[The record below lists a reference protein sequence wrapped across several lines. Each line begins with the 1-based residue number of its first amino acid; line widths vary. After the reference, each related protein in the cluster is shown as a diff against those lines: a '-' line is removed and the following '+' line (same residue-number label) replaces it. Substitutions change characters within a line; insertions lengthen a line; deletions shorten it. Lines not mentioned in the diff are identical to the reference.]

1 MSVDTRTPRTPPGGR
16 AAAPDEPVLTMHKIA
31 SDPAQVIV
39 NHASFR
45 VQLGAS
51 SARAMARTA
60 RVPVIPTSVHPS
72 AAAQRRGAPLVWSG
86 RSRPGDAAATQ
97 LLSAVRQSNSDHL
110 DAGATTQVLPRIE
123 EHPQP
128 LVGAPRRPQA
138 PDEML
143 GGLRPARGAFDDR
156 DAAEDTGE
164 FAYSGPYDR
173 DDEAEFGPDDDQGYG
188 QGHGRTRRADRG
200 EPIRH
205 AYYPG
210 RRMNLGIVLL
220 PLRIFLGFISIYAG
234 MGKLCDPVYFD
245 GGKRGSMVTWLN
257 SLDPW
262 AAAEPLRDLAL
273 AHPIGA
279 GLTVAFL
286 QVIAGVLTVFGLW
299 QRFAASIGALL
310 SAALLVTVSWRTVP
324 AYDAP
329 DIVYLAAWSPLIIA
343 GAPVYSADGRL
354 ASEAWRR
361 LGPRAPLWELRRR
374 VLRRGAVLA
383 TVLAGVALVVGA
395 TLGTAVRSTSPHSQL
410 PGPTDLPTNDLNG
423 SPLPEV
429 PGEGSAKPSAAPSA
443 SRSGKASPSPSSSPS
458 TPSAP
463 SSAPTVSRSTSGSA
477 GTGSAGGGT
486 GSSPTHTT
494 PSTQPRPT
502 QPSNP
507 PTSTGGGSSS
517 GGGSGGG
524 SSDSGGALGGLLGSG
539 ETSGWLLGAP
549 ARPAGSGKV
558 A

>member
-16 AAAPDEPVLTMHKIA
+16 SSAVTDEPVLNMHKVS

-45 VQLGAS
+45 VQLGTAS
-51 SARAMARTA
+51 GRALTRTQ
-60 RVPVIPTSVHPS
+60 RVPVIPTSVRPS

-86 RSRPGDAAATQ
+86 RSEPGDAAAGH
-97 LLSAVRQSNSDHL
+97 LLAAVRHGQVDGPDL
-110 DAGATTQVLPRIE
+110 GAATQVLPRIE
-123 EHPQP
+123 EPPQP
-128 LVGAPRRPQA
+128 VVGPPRRPPA
-138 PDEML
+138 PGEML
-143 GGLRPARGAFDDR
+143 GGIRPARGAYDDYL
-156 DAAEDTGE
+156 DPEDTSE
-164 FAYSGPYDR
+164 FAYAAPPAGPV
-173 DDEAEFGPDDDQGYG
+173 DEDPDFDPYADPDEEYG
-188 QGHGRTRRADRG
+188 RARNRERA

-245 GGKRGSMVTWLN
+245 GGKRGSMVTWLG
-257 SLDPW
+257 SLHPW
-262 AAAEPLRDLAL
+262 GLAEPLRDLAL

-324 AYDAP
+324 AYDTP
-329 DIVYLAAWSPLIIA
+329 DIILLAAWSPLVIA

-354 ASEAWRR
+354 ASEAWRK
-361 LGPRAPLWELRRR
+361 LGPRAPLGELRSR

-383 TVLAGVALVVGA
+383 TVLVGISLVVGA
-395 TLGTAVRSTSPHSQL
+395 TLGTAVRSTSPRSQL
-410 PGPTDLPTNDLNG
+410 PAPTDVPTNNLEG

-429 PGEGSAKPSAAPSA
+429 PGEKSSRPSTAPSA
-443 SRSGKASPSPSSSPS
+443 GRSGGPSSSPS
-458 TPSAP
+458 ASPSARGAA
-463 SSAPTVSRSTSGSA
+463 SSAPNATQSRPGSSSA
-477 GTGSAGGGT
+477 NTGSGGGT
-486 GSSPTHTT
+486 GGGPAQTA
-494 PSTQPRPT
+494 PSVPSRPT
-502 QPSNP
+502 VPSNP
-507 PTSTGGGSSS
+507 PTQGGGNGTGGT
-517 GGGSGGG
+517 GGG

-549 ARPAGSGKV
+549 ARHGSGKV

>member
-1 MSVDTRTPRTPPGGR
+1 MLKVS
-16 AAAPDEPVLTMHKIA
+16 

-45 VQLGAS
+45 VQLGAAS
-51 SARAMARTA
+51 GRALARTQ
-60 RVPVIPTSVHPS
+60 RVPVIPTSVRPS
-72 AAAQRRGAPLVWSG
+72 VAAQRRGAPLVWSG
-86 RSRPGDAAATQ
+86 RSEPGDAAATQ
-97 LLSAVRQSNSDHL
+97 LLAAVRHGQMDGGP
-110 DAGATTQVLPRIE
+110 DVGAATQVLPRIE
-123 EHPQP
+123 EPPQP
-128 LVGAPRRPQA
+128 VVGPPRRPPA
-138 PDEML
+138 PGEML
-143 GGLRPARGAFDDR
+143 GGIRPARGAYDDYL
-156 DAAEDTGE
+156 DPEGTGE
-164 FAYSGPYDR
+164 FAYAAPHGAPGDPGDEDPDFEPYG
-173 DDEAEFGPDDDQGYG
+173 EPGSE
-188 QGHGRTRRADRG
+188 HGRARNRERA

-245 GGKRGSMVTWLN
+245 GGKRGSMVTWLG
-257 SLDPW
+257 SLHPW
-262 AAAEPLRDLAL
+262 GMAEPLRDLAL

-324 AYDAP
+324 AYDTP
-329 DIVYLAAWSPLIIA
+329 DIIMLAAWSPLVIA

-354 ASEAWRR
+354 ASEAWRT
-361 LGPRAPLWELRRR
+361 LGPRTPLWELRRR

-383 TVLAGVALVVGA
+383 TVLAGISLVVGA
-395 TLGTAVRSTSPHSQL
+395 TLGTAVRSTSPRSEL
-410 PGPTDLPTNDLNG
+410 PAPTDLPTNNLDG

-429 PGEGSAKPSAAPSA
+429 PGEKSARPSTAPSA
-443 SRSGKASPSPSSSPS
+443 GRSGGPSSSPS
-458 TPSAP
+458 PSRPAP
-463 SSAPTVSRSTSGSA
+463 GAASSAPNATHSRPGSGSTNT
-477 GTGSAGGGT
+477 GTGGGT
-486 GSSPTHTT
+486 GGG
-494 PSTQPRPT
+494 PSQNVPSVPSRPT
-502 QPSNP
+502 LPSNP
-507 PTSTGGGSSS
+507 PTTGGGN
-517 GGGSGGG
+517 GGTGGG

-539 ETSGWLLGAP
+539 ETSGWLLGGP
-549 ARPAGSGKV
+549 GQHGSGKV

>member
-16 AAAPDEPVLTMHKIA
+16 SSAITDEPVLNMLKVS

-45 VQLGAS
+45 VQLGATS
-51 SARAMARTA
+51 GRALARTQ
-60 RVPVIPTSVHPS
+60 RVPVIPTSVRPS

-86 RSRPGDAAATQ
+86 RSAPGDAAATQ
-97 LLSAVRQSNSDHL
+97 LLAAVRHGQADGP
-110 DAGATTQVLPRIE
+110 DIGAATQVLPRIE
-123 EHPQP
+123 ESPQP
-128 LVGAPRRPQA
+128 VVGPPRRPPA
-138 PDEML
+138 PGEML
-143 GGLRPARGAFDDR
+143 GGVRPARGAYDDHL
-156 DAAEDTGE
+156 DPEDTGE
-164 FAYSGPYDR
+164 FAYTAPPRDF
-173 DDEAEFGPDDDQGYG
+173 DDEDSEERYG
-188 QGHGRTRRADRG
+188 EPGRARNRERA

-245 GGKRGSMVTWLN
+245 GGKRGSMVTWLG
-257 SLDPW
+257 SLHPW
-262 AAAEPLRDLAL
+262 GLAEPLRDLAL

-324 AYDAP
+324 AYDTP
-329 DIVYLAAWSPLIIA
+329 DIILLAAWSPLVIA

-354 ASEAWRR
+354 ASEAWRK
-361 LGPRAPLWELRRR
+361 LGPRVPLWELRRR

-383 TVLAGVALVVGA
+383 TVLAGISLVVGA
-395 TLGTAVRSTSPHSQL
+395 TLGTAVRSTSPRTEL
-410 PGPTDLPTNDLNG
+410 PAPTDLPTNNLDG

-429 PGEGSAKPSAAPSA
+429 PGEKSSRPSAGPSA
-443 SRSGKASPSPSSSPS
+443 SRSGGPSSSPSSSPS
-458 TPSAP
+458 VPGAA
-463 SSAPTVSRSTSGSA
+463 SSAPNATHSRSGSSSTN
-477 GTGSAGGGT
+477 TGSGGGT
-486 GSSPTHTT
+486 GGG
-494 PSTQPRPT
+494 PSQSVPSVPSRPT
-502 QPSNP
+502 PPSNP
-507 PTSTGGGSSS
+507 PTPGGGNGGGTGGG
-517 GGGSGGG
+517 G
-524 SSDSGGALGGLLGSG
+524 SDSGGALGGLLGSG

-549 ARPAGSGKV
+549 SKHGPGRV

>member
-16 AAAPDEPVLTMHKIA
+16 SSSITDEPVLNMLKVS

-45 VQLGAS
+45 VQLGATS
-51 SARAMARTA
+51 GRALTRTQ
-60 RVPVIPTSVHPS
+60 RVPVIPTSVRPS

-86 RSRPGDAAATQ
+86 RSQPGDAAAGQ
-97 LLSAVRQSNSDHL
+97 LFAAVRNGQVDGL
-110 DAGATTQVLPRIE
+110 DLGAATQVLPRIE
-123 EHPQP
+123 EPPQP
-128 LVGAPRRPQA
+128 VVGPPRRPPA
-138 PDEML
+138 PGEML
-143 GGLRPARGAFDDR
+143 GGIRPARGAYDDLL
-156 DAAEDTGE
+156 DPEDTNE
-164 FAYSGPYDR
+164 FAYTAPPAGPG
-173 DDEAEFGPDDDQGYG
+173 DEDPDFDPYEEPGEEYG
-188 QGHGRTRRADRG
+188 RGRGRERTD
-200 EPIRH
+200 PIRH

-245 GGKRGSMVTWLN
+245 GGKRGSMVTWLA
-257 SLDPW
+257 SLHPW
-262 AAAEPLRDLAL
+262 GMAEPLRDLAL

-324 AYDAP
+324 AYDTP
-329 DIVYLAAWSPLIIA
+329 DIILLAAWSPLVIA

-354 ASEAWRR
+354 ASEAWRK
-361 LGPRAPLWELRRR
+361 LGPRAPLAELRRR

-383 TVLAGVALVVGA
+383 TVLVGISLVVGA
-395 TLGTAVRSTSPHSQL
+395 TLGTAVRSTSPRSQL
-410 PGPTDLPTNDLNG
+410 PAPTDLPTNNLEG

-429 PGEGSAKPSAAPSA
+429 PGEKSSRPSTAPSA
-443 SRSGKASPSPSSSPS
+443 GRSGGPSSSPSSSPS
-458 TPSAP
+458 APGAASRAPSATQSRP
-463 SSAPTVSRSTSGSA
+463 GSSSAN
-477 GTGSAGGGT
+477 TGSGGGT
-486 GSSPTHTT
+486 GGGPAQT
-494 PSTQPRPT
+494 PPSVPSRPT
-502 QPSNP
+502 VPSNP
-507 PTSTGGGSSS
+507 PTQGGGN
-517 GGGSGGG
+517 GGGGNGGG

-549 ARPAGSGKV
+549 ARHGSGKV

>member
-16 AAAPDEPVLTMHKIA
+16 SSAITDEPVLNMLKVS

-45 VQLGAS
+45 VQLGATS
-51 SARAMARTA
+51 GRALTRTQ
-60 RVPVIPTSVHPS
+60 RVPVIPTSVRPS

-86 RSRPGDAAATQ
+86 RSEPGDAAATH
-97 LLSAVRQSNSDHL
+97 LLAAVRHGQADGL
-110 DAGATTQVLPRIE
+110 DLGAATQVLPRIE
-123 EHPQP
+123 EPPQP
-128 LVGAPRRPQA
+128 VVGPPRRPPA
-138 PDEML
+138 PGEML
-143 GGLRPARGAFDDR
+143 GGIRPARGAYGGYDP
-156 DAAEDTGE
+156 EDTNE
-164 FAYSGPYDR
+164 FAYSAPPADPV
-173 DDEAEFGPDDDQGYG
+173 DEGPDFDPYEEPGEGYG
-188 QGHGRTRRADRG
+188 RARDRERA

-245 GGKRGSMVTWLN
+245 GGKRGSMVTWLA
-257 SLDPW
+257 SLHPSGL
-262 AAAEPLRDLAL
+262 AEPLRDLAL

-299 QRFAASIGALL
+299 QRLAASIGVML

-324 AYDAP
+324 AYDTP
-329 DIVYLAAWSPLIIA
+329 DIILLAAWSPLVIA

-354 ASEAWRR
+354 AGEAWRK
-361 LGPRAPLWELRRR
+361 LGPRAPLGELRRR

-383 TVLAGVALVVGA
+383 TVLTGISLVVGA
-395 TLGTAVRSTSPHSQL
+395 TLGTAVRSTSPRSEL
-410 PGPTDLPTNDLNG
+410 PAPTDLPTNDLEG

-429 PGEGSAKPSAAPSA
+429 PGEKSSRPSRTPSAG
-443 SRSGKASPSPSSSPS
+443 RSGGPSPSPSSA
-458 TPSAP
+458 PSAP
-463 SSAPTVSRSTSGSA
+463 GPASSAPNARQSRPGASSGN
-477 GTGSAGGGT
+477 TGNGGGT
-486 GSSPTHTT
+486 GGG
-494 PSTQPRPT
+494 PT
-502 QPSNP
+502 QPVPSVPSRPTVPNNP
-507 PTSTGGGSSS
+507 PTPGGGSG

-549 ARPAGSGKV
+549 ARHGSGKF

>member
-1 MSVDTRTPRTPPGGR
+1 
-16 AAAPDEPVLTMHKIA
+16 MHKVS

-45 VQLGAS
+45 VQFGAAS
-51 SARAMARTA
+51 GRALTRTQ
-60 RVPVIPTSVHPS
+60 RVPVIPTSVRPS

-86 RSRPGDAAATQ
+86 RSEPGDAAAGH
-97 LLSAVRQSNSDHL
+97 LLAAVRHGQVDGL
-110 DAGATTQVLPRIE
+110 DLGTATQVLPRIE
-123 EHPQP
+123 EPPQP
-128 LVGAPRRPQA
+128 VVGPPRRPPA
-138 PDEML
+138 PGEML
-143 GGLRPARGAFDDR
+143 GGIRPARGAYDDYP
-156 DAAEDTGE
+156 DHEDTSE
-164 FAYSGPYDR
+164 FAYAAPPAGPVDEDPDFDPYGDPDEEYGRARNRDR
-173 DDEAEFGPDDDQGYG
+173 A
-188 QGHGRTRRADRG
+188 

-245 GGKRGSMVTWLN
+245 GGKRGSMVTWLA
-257 SLDPW
+257 SLHPW
-262 AAAEPLRDLAL
+262 GLAEPLRDLAL

-324 AYDAP
+324 AYDTP
-329 DIVYLAAWSPLIIA
+329 DIILLAAWSPLVIA

-354 ASEAWRR
+354 ASEAWRK
-361 LGPRAPLWELRRR
+361 LGPRAPLGELRSR

-383 TVLAGVALVVGA
+383 TVLVGISLVVGA
-395 TLGTAVRSTSPHSQL
+395 TLGTAVRSTGPRSQL
-410 PGPTDLPTNDLNG
+410 PAPTDVPTNNLEG

-429 PGEGSAKPSAAPSA
+429 PGEKSSRPSTAPSA
-443 SRSGKASPSPSSSPS
+443 GRSGGPSSSPSSSPS
-458 TPSAP
+458 ARGAA
-463 SSAPTVSRSTSGSA
+463 SSAPNATQSRPGSSSA
-477 GTGSAGGGT
+477 NTGSGGGT
-486 GSSPTHTT
+486 GDGPARTV
-494 PSTQPRPT
+494 PSVPSRPT
-502 QPSNP
+502 MPSNP
-507 PTSTGGGSSS
+507 PTQGGGNGTGGT
-517 GGGSGGG
+517 GGG

-549 ARPAGSGKV
+549 TRHGSGKF